1 MDLLYE
7 ETFEIFRAPGDERMH
22 TFLLLFYREFRR
34 RGEKESER
42 EREREEEVGTSNRDE
57 IYSFPPWQD
66 LISFAVGLA
75 LDLAGL

>member
-34 RGEKESER
+34 RGER
-42 EREREEEVGTSNRDE
+42 ERVGTSNRDE
-57 IYSFPPWQD
+57 IYSFHPWQD

>member
-34 RGEKESER
+34 RGER
-42 EREREEEVGTSNRDE
+42 EREKERVGTNNRDE
-57 IYSFPPWQD
+57 IYSFHPWQD